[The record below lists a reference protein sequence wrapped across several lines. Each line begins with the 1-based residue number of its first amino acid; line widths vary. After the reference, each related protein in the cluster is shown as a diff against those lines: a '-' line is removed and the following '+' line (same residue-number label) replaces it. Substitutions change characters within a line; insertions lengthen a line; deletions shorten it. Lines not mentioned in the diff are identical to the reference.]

1 MDELLTTVIEQA
13 PTMLGLA
20 ALAYVL
26 WRQTE
31 RQQIANDKLLERIIM
46 LTIEMRDC
54 VKTVTQ
60 TIRQQEEID

>member
-1 MDELLTTVIEQA
+1 MDELLTTVIEQT
-13 PTMLGLA
+13 PTMIGLV

-31 RQQIANDKLLERIIM
+31 RQQVANDKLLERIIA

-54 VKTVTQ
+54 VKTATQ
-60 TIRQQEEID
+60 TIRQQEETD